1 MNKKYIQGGKHY
13 INNVYV
19 YMKAIIFRAAGGGIR
34 LFDKISERYEIIAA
48 VDNDSKKWGKYI
60 NNVLISNPQDRLMKK
75 DYDTIIITSVPGKDS
90 IIEQLKEYN
99 IDENKINTGYVD
111 LPLDSRRVFCENMA
125 QLHKDIPDNICV
137 AEAGVFQ
144 GDFAKI
150 INQNYKNKKL
160 YLFDTFEGFSE
171 KDIAYEKGFSK
182 AEAGDYN
189 LTSIDIVMNKMK
201 FPQNCVIR
209 QGFFPETAIG
219 IEEKFCFVNLD
230 MDLYRPT
237 LMGLEWFKD
246 KMVSS
251 GCILI
256 HDYFTDNFT
265 GVKRA
270 VEEFLAEN
278 NKLYKL
284 PIGDGISIAIV
295 GF

>member
-19 YMKAIIFRAAGGGIR
+19 YMKAIIFEAAGGGIR

-111 LPLDSRRVFCENMA
+111 LPLDSRRIFCENMA

-219 IEEKFCFVNLD
+219 IEDKFCFVNLD

-237 LMGLEWFKD
+237 LWD
-246 KMVSS
+246 
-251 GCILI
+251 
-256 HDYFTDNFT
+256 
-265 GVKRA
+265 
-270 VEEFLAEN
+270 
-278 NKLYKL
+278 
-284 PIGDGISIAIV
+284 
-295 GF
+295 

>member
-1 MNKKYIQGGKHY
+1 
-13 INNVYV
+13 
-19 YMKAIIFRAAGGGIR
+19 
-34 LFDKISERYEIIAA
+34 
-48 VDNDSKKWGKYI
+48 
-60 NNVLISNPQDRLMKK
+60 
-75 DYDTIIITSVPGKDS
+75 
-90 IIEQLKEYN
+90 
-99 IDENKINTGYVD
+99 
-111 LPLDSRRVFCENMA
+111 
-125 QLHKDIPDNICV
+125 
-137 AEAGVFQ
+137 
-144 GDFAKI
+144 
-150 INQNYKNKKL
+150 
-160 YLFDTFEGFSE
+160 
-171 KDIAYEKGFSK
+171 
-182 AEAGDYN
+182 
-189 LTSIDIVMNKMK
+189 MNKMK

-219 IEEKFCFVNLD
+219 IEEKFCLVNLD